1 MGVQE
6 LDPVPDPDGE
16 TVPVGVDEK
25 VIVVEPVPE
34 KEPVFEELAPRV
46 TDAVGERETDRER
59 LVVELAVDDGV
70 PVPELVGE
78 LVDVPLPVMLAVR
91 LGVSEMLGVS
101 LALAPK
107 VTDGVA
113 EFDNEA
119 LSVDEVEGVIED
131 VPVLDEVPDP
141 VFVCEG
147 VGGGVVVAVSELE
160 DEGDG
165 VSDDDGVPL
174 AEAPADRVV
183 VGVAV
188 TVVERLN
195 VVDPLSLPEG
205 V

>member
-78 LVDVPLPVMLAVR
+78 LVGVALPVMLAVR
-91 LGVSEMLGVS
+91 LDVSEILGVT

-113 EFDNEA
+113 VFDSEA
-119 LSVDEVEGVIED
+119 LIVDEVEGVI
-131 VPVLDEVPDP
+131 DEVPVPDDVPEP

-147 VGGGVVVAVSELE
+147 VGGGDIVAVSVAD
-160 DEGDG
+160 DE
-165 VSDDDGVPL
+165 DDGVTDDDDVPL
-174 AEAPADRVV
+174 ADAPADRDI
-183 VGVAV
+183 VGDAEI
-188 TVVERLN
+188 VVERLV
-195 VVDPLSLPEG
+195 VVDPLSLPDA